1 MAKILVIEDDS
12 EVADS
17 IQLWLESQRHVVE
30 LSDNGEDGLHLLRSF
45 GFDAAIIDWELP
57 DFTGVEVVKRY
68 RQFGGLIPIIIL
80 TGRRLLDD
88 KESGLDSGADDYLT
102 KPFEMRELGA
112 RLRALLRRGSNNKST
127 EVVFGSI
134 VLDTINRRVTIN
146 DKNLDL
152 RPKEFALL
160 EYLIQHPNV
169 ILNPHEIVDRLW
181 SSRED
186 GIVDLLRSHITR
198 LRQKIEAA
206 DSSVTIEAVYG
217 QGYRLVNK

>member
-1 MAKILVIEDDS
+1 M
-12 EVADS
+12 
-17 IQLWLESQRHVVE
+17 
-30 LSDNGEDGLHLLRSF
+30 
-45 GFDAAIIDWELP
+45 
-57 DFTGVEVVKRY
+57 EVVRQY

-88 KESGLDSGADDYLT
+88 KEAGLDSGADDYLT

-181 SSRED
+181 SSAED